1 MSAPTP
7 FDFTGYRVAIA
18 GGSKGIGRAMA
29 LGFLAAGAQVSVCA
43 RGQDGLDGLAKD
55 AGAHA
60 NRLHTQICDLAEV
73 DQIECW
79 IGDAAQA
86 MDGMDVQI
94 NNATGY
100 GFREDDESWLV
111 DFNVDLMA
119 AVRAS
124 RFAVPY
130 LERSQ
135 HACIL
140 HTSSIGSFRPR
151 TMGPPYAAMK
161 AALNHYTRTQALAL
175 AEHRIRVNAIAPGSI
190 EFPDGVWD
198 RVKHDIECGRVHAIR
213 TRFFEKIFEVAARRA
228 VAQVYATLQPQAG
241 WQPAQPSHVRV
252 AQAGACV
259 SVGSAHA
266 LRRMFEQLP
275 FVVAADR
282 RQIQRHQ
289 AIGGFGRLQRPGKN
303 VAEIDDQI
311 AAAPVDVFKHGIQR
325 GEIAMD
331 VGDCRDAM
339 ADGTGGFAHHALL
352 LGFDQ
357 RRSNF
362 VVIPDV
368 AKPRSG
374 TCFFRSESRFRVPF
388 AMRPRMAPE

>member
-1 MSAPTP
+1 
-7 FDFTGYRVAIA
+7 
-18 GGSKGIGRAMA
+18 MA

-124 RFAVPY
+124 RFAVPH

-175 AEHRIRVNAIAPGSI
+175 AEYRIRVNAIAPGSI

-198 RVKHDIECGRVHAIR
+198 RVKHDKPEQYQKVLGTIPFGRFG
-213 TRFFEKIFEVAARRA
+213 TPEEVAHLALFLA
-228 VAQVYATLQPQAG
+228 SPFAG
-241 WQPAQPSHVRV
+241 WITGQIMTVDGGQS
-252 AQAGACV
+252 
-259 SVGSAHA
+259 
-266 LRRMFEQLP
+266 LRF
-275 FVVAADR
+275 
-282 RQIQRHQ
+282 
-289 AIGGFGRLQRPGKN
+289 
-303 VAEIDDQI
+303 
-311 AAAPVDVFKHGIQR
+311 
-325 GEIAMD
+325 
-331 VGDCRDAM
+331 
-339 ADGTGGFAHHALL
+339 
-352 LGFDQ
+352 
-357 RRSNF
+357 
-362 VVIPDV
+362 
-368 AKPRSG
+368 
-374 TCFFRSESRFRVPF
+374 
-388 AMRPRMAPE
+388 

>member
-140 HTSSIGSFRPR
+140 HTSSIGP
-151 TMGPPYAAMK
+151 
-161 AALNHYTRTQALAL
+161 
-175 AEHRIRVNAIAPGSI
+175 
-190 EFPDGVWD
+190 
-198 RVKHDIECGRVHAIR
+198 
-213 TRFFEKIFEVAARRA
+213 
-228 VAQVYATLQPQAG
+228 
-241 WQPAQPSHVRV
+241 
-252 AQAGACV
+252 
-259 SVGSAHA
+259 
-266 LRRMFEQLP
+266 
-275 FVVAADR
+275 
-282 RQIQRHQ
+282 
-289 AIGGFGRLQRPGKN
+289 
-303 VAEIDDQI
+303 
-311 AAAPVDVFKHGIQR
+311 
-325 GEIAMD
+325 
-331 VGDCRDAM
+331 
-339 ADGTGGFAHHALL
+339 
-352 LGFDQ
+352 
-357 RRSNF
+357 
-362 VVIPDV
+362 
-368 AKPRSG
+368 
-374 TCFFRSESRFRVPF
+374 
-388 AMRPRMAPE
+388 

>member
-198 RVKHDIECGRVHAIR
+198 RVKHDKPEQYEKVLGTIPFGRFG
-213 TRFFEKIFEVAARRA
+213 TPEEVAHLALFLA
-228 VAQVYATLQPQAG
+228 SPFAG
-241 WQPAQPSHVRV
+241 WITGQIMTVDGGQS
-252 AQAGACV
+252 
-259 SVGSAHA
+259 
-266 LRRMFEQLP
+266 LRF
-275 FVVAADR
+275 
-282 RQIQRHQ
+282 
-289 AIGGFGRLQRPGKN
+289 
-303 VAEIDDQI
+303 
-311 AAAPVDVFKHGIQR
+311 
-325 GEIAMD
+325 
-331 VGDCRDAM
+331 
-339 ADGTGGFAHHALL
+339 
-352 LGFDQ
+352 
-357 RRSNF
+357 
-362 VVIPDV
+362 
-368 AKPRSG
+368 
-374 TCFFRSESRFRVPF
+374 
-388 AMRPRMAPE
+388 